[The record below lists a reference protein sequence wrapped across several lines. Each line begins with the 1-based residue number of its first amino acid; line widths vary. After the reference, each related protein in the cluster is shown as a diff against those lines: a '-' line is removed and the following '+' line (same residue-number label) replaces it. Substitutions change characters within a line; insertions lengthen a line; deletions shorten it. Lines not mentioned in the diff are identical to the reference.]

1 MYSSLVKSEA
11 ERIFFNLKKEPHPD
25 KNLSLPSTMD
35 LLSISAPLST
45 HFPTLQTHKSFINPR
60 RKPCAL
66 SVRSQLSAPASTA
79 FKSSAPQTLTLGF
92 ESEPGFSF
100 SSSFSPSASQAQQ
113 MAARAEADP
122 MGMLLKERIVFL
134 GSQIDDLVADA
145 IISQLLLL
153 DAQDPTKDIR
163 LFVNSPG
170 GSLSATMAIY
180 DVVQLVRADVSTV
193 ALGISAST
201 ASIILGG
208 GTKGKR
214 LAMPNTRIM
223 IHQPLGGASGQAID
237 VEIQAKEVMHNKNN
251 VTRIISNFTGRSF
264 EQVEKDIDR
273 DRYMSPIEAV
283 EYGIIDGVIDQD
295 SIIPLVPVPDKVK
308 SRVTFEEVRKD
319 PRKFLTPE
327 IPDDEIY

>member
-1 MYSSLVKSEA
+1 
-11 ERIFFNLKKEPHPD
+11 
-25 KNLSLPSTMD
+25 MD

-237 VEIQAKEVMHNKNN
+237 VEIQAKEVY
-251 VTRIISNFTGRSF
+251 V
-264 EQVEKDIDR
+264 
-273 DRYMSPIEAV
+273 PIEAV

-295 SIIPLVPVPDKVK
+295 SIIPLMPVPDKVK

>member
-1 MYSSLVKSEA
+1 MGLLSVSS
-11 ERIFFNLKKEPHPD
+11 P
-25 KNLSLPSTMD
+25 LPS
-35 LLSISAPLST
+35 LG
-45 HFPTLQTHKSFINPR
+45 FPNLRTTSF
-60 RKPCAL
+60 RKP
-66 SVRSQLSAPASTA
+66 
-79 FKSSAPQTLTLGF
+79 
-92 ESEPGFSF
+92 
-100 SSSFSPSASQAQQ
+100 SSFSLRPLISASLSSSPSLKALNPKTLDSVLALPLTHGSQTPG
-113 MAARAEADP
+113 MGARGAEADA
-122 MGMLLKERIVFL
+122 MGLLLKERIVFL
-134 GSQIDDLVADA
+134 GNNVDDFVADA

-163 LFVNSPG
+163 LFINSPG

-180 DVVQLVRADVSTV
+180 DIVQLVRADVSTV

-214 LAMPNTRIM
+214 FAMPNTRIM

-237 VEIQAKEVMHNKNN
+237 VEIQAQEIMHNKSN
-251 VTRIISNFTGRSF
+251 VTKIIAGFSGRSF

-283 EYGIIDGVIDQD
+283 EYGIIDAVIDRD
-295 SIIPLVPVPDKVK
+295 SIIPLVPVPEKVK
-308 SRVTFEEVRKD
+308 SRLNYEEISKD
-319 PRKFLTPE
+319 PRKFLTPD

>member
-1 MYSSLVKSEA
+1 MASLTLSTLLTHNSIAAVRCPSPFQKPPSTAAFIHTPKLLTTPLKCSSLTSFHNRALTSSSPE
-11 ERIFFNLKKEPHPD
+11 
-25 KNLSLPSTMD
+25 SL
-35 LLSISAPLST
+35 LL
-45 HFPTLQTHKSFINPR
+45 H
-60 RKPCAL
+60 
-66 SVRSQLSAPASTA
+66 LSA
-79 FKSSAPQTLTLGF
+79 
-92 ESEPGFSF
+92 
-100 SSSFSPSASQAQQ
+100 SSSQAPATS
-113 MAARAEADP
+113 MRGAEADP
-122 MGMLLKERIVFL
+122 MGLLLKERIVFL
-134 GSQIDDLVADA
+134 GSQIDDFVADA

-163 LFVNSPG
+163 LFINSAG

-180 DVVQLVRADVSTV
+180 DVVRLVRADISTV

-201 ASIILGG
+201 ASIMLGG

-214 LAMPNTRIM
+214 FAMPNTRIM

-237 VEIQAKEVMHNKNN
+237 VEIQAREVMHNKTN
-251 VTRIISNFTGRSF
+251 VTSIISDCTGRSF

-283 EYGIIDGVIDQD
+283 EYGIIDGVIDGD
-295 SIIPLVPVPDKVK
+295 SIIPLMPVPDRVK
-308 SRVTFEEVRKD
+308 ASTFNYEEISKD